1 MFNSVIAS
9 ANDYGL
15 VATMKK
21 RTTLLVGTKKR
32 GYNSM
37 IFCRADVI
45 ILAVPSFAHEEYFTK
60 LGPSAAQLA
69 VQPAR

>member
-9 ANDYGL
+9 AYDYGL

-21 RTTLLVGTKKR
+21 RITLVVGTKKR
-32 GYNSM
+32 GYSM